1 MRAKGPRPEAFRDRR
16 VMGNKASSRN
26 ANVLL
31 LGLDGAG
38 KTQLLYRMKLKTEAT
53 NWGATTGFNYES
65 VQVPNTRMMLH
76 VWDLAGGALLRR
88 FFRFFYES
96 IRVDILMFVCN
107 LDQRERIDEAAQ
119 LYRFLTNEDRLRK
132 AIRVVV
138 LNQDDEKPSAGR
150 LQKDQVMT
158 AFGIDPNSKL
168 TKVIHVN
175 CVTGEGLDDLYLE
188 TESCFA

>member
-1 MRAKGPRPEAFRDRR
+1 
-16 VMGNKASSRN
+16 MGNKASSRN

-38 KTQLLYRMKLKTEAT
+38 KTQLLYRMKLKTAST

-65 VQVPNTRMMLH
+65 VQVPNSHMMLH
-76 VWDLAGGALLRR
+76 VWDLGGGALLRR
-88 FFRFFYES
+88 FFRFYYES

-138 LNQDDEKPSAGR
+138 LNQDDEKPPTGR
-150 LQKDQVMT
+150 LQNDQKQT
-158 AFGIDPNSKL
+158 CRSNSKL

-175 CVTGEGLDDLYLE
+175 CATGEGLDDLYLKTE
-188 TESCFA
+188 TNQFCLKCDNRLINTFQLED